1 VSARGRRYMMVT
13 LSDSSGQFMATAFD
27 DDATAA
33 LEAAAKAGQCGL
45 LTVELDRRAGDDT
58 PRVAIK
64 RIQPLS
70 ELAKRTRLQMIVHA
84 AQLPEIERIVAE
96 LEGSRGGNGKVKLV
110 VPIASGGSA
119 EVIAGRDFVL
129 DAELAARIERIT
141 GEGTVELSTQE
152 PRLALVG

>member
-1 VSARGRRYMMVT
+1 MMVT

-110 VPIASGGSA
+110 VLIASGGSA